1 MDREP
6 SPEPSADETA
16 QAALG
21 QRRDANAPLALLA
34 QLAAALRFLTVLPLR
49 GVLAPLGE
57 GALFFP
63 LVGLALGGV
72 LALLDRAAAPL
83 APGARAVLLVATL
96 AALSGGRQLRGLA
109 RGVQALVR
117 GGDVQR
123 PGAAGAV
130 AVCVLLLVKIAT
142 IGALRTS
149 TRTMA
154 LLYAPMLARW
164 SMVVLAFGSRTAG
177 PGDGSELVRTVKFRE
192 FGVATVSALWVALAN
207 GAARGLLAI
216 LVLAVI
222 TICCRIFVHARLG
235 GVTDDLLGA
244 IVEVNE
250 TLVLATFTLGTR

>member
-6 SPEPSADETA
+6 SDDAAA

-21 QRRDANAPLALLA
+21 QRRDANAPAALLA

-57 GALFFP
+57 SALFFP
-63 LVGLALGGV
+63 LVGLGLGGV
-72 LALLDRAAAPL
+72 LVLVDRAAAPL
-83 APGARAVLLVATL
+83 VPGLRTTLLVATL

-109 RGVQALVR
+109 RAVPALSR
-117 GGDVQR
+117 GGDDQEMGV
-123 PGAAGAV
+123 PGAV
-130 AVCVLLLVKIAT
+130 AVGIVLLLKLAT
-142 IGALRTS
+142 VGALRAT

-164 SMVVLAFGSRTAG
+164 SMVVLAFGSRPAG
-177 PGDGSELVRTVKFRE
+177 PGEGSELVRTVKFRE

-216 LVLAVI
+216 LVLAVV
-222 TICCRIFVHARLG
+222 TICCRILVHARLG